1 MASLAGVWCG
11 AFGLRRASEVLDVNS
26 RDDPLMLHRQALV
39 LADQAYIACRN
50 GQVEASVELARKA
63 LEYEIEAAK
72 RLPPVAGS
80 EPTRSVLYL
89 AAASLAWQAKD
100 YELAL
105 ELTAQGRTSWT
116 PAEVLAEFDT
126 LERNV
131 RLALQTRMAKW
142 GS

>member
-1 MASLAGVWCG
+1 MATLAGVWCG

-26 RDDPLMLHRQALV
+26 RDDPLTLHQQALV
-39 LADQAYIACRN
+39 LADQAYIARRK
-50 GQVEASVELARKA
+50 GQVEAAIELARKA
-63 LEYEIEAAK
+63 LGYEVEAAK

-105 ELTAQGRTSWT
+105 ELTAQGRTPWT
-116 PAEVLAEFDT
+116 PAEALAEFDA

-131 RLALQTRMAKW
+131 RLVLQTRMAKW
-142 GS
+142 DS